1 MKCKKLIFIVSLML
15 ILSIPIT
22 SYAEDYG
29 TDYPNY
35 VPYSGGAYIE
45 VQSTLGRGSLVF
57 QDTYK
62 NNYFGF
68 YGTGYDVFNISNST
82 ITGRYITVG
91 GTEYQARLTS
101 FNTVQ
106 YYYSQ
111 GTVREWRDLVITKIY
126 NTNCTFIDYT
136 GADRNNQIDVF
147 DNAPYKYTVACLL
160 FLANL
165 FGFIFIIRCLF
176 YD

>member
-35 VPYSGGAYIE
+35 IPYSGGAYIE

-68 YGTGYDVFNISNST
+68 YGTGYNLFNISNST
-82 ITGRYITVG
+82 ITGRYININ
-91 GTEYQARLTS
+91 GTEYQVRFSS
-101 FNTVQ
+101 FNTAQ
-106 YYYSQ
+106 YYYNQ

-136 GADRNNQIDVF
+136 GANRNNLIDVF
-147 DNAPYKYTVACLL
+147 DYDTYKYTVVCLL
-160 FLANL
+160 
-165 FGFIFIIRCLF
+165 CLLILIVIALMIKVIKL
-176 YD
+176 